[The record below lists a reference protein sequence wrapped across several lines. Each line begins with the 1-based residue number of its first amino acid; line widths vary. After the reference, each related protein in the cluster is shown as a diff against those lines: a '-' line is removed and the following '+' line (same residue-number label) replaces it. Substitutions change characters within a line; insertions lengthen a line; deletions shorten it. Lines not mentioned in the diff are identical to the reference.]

1 MHCEI
6 DPHQHLARIET
17 SGLGHLHPGDGHH
30 AALRADGRTVRRTG
44 KGEGRFH
51 PAHPLLPV
59 RQIENGGAH
68 CAGDL
73 HPALLGL
80 LALQEDFPLGIAD
93 PKDIRTGVRYDHL
106 QGLFVENGG
115 IQYGFIAAQLGP
127 VKFQLHSVPLLVRAL
142 RPFFMLQNY
151 MYKVGQLCLSFS
163 QRSPK
168 RVFKM
173 PRSALGDLTTTIF
186 IA

>member
-1 MHCEI
+1 M
-6 DPHQHLARIET
+6 
-17 SGLGHLHPGDGHH
+17 
-30 AALRADGRTVRRTG
+30 
-44 KGEGRFH
+44 
-51 PAHPLLPV
+51 
-59 RQIENGGAH
+59 
-68 CAGDL
+68 
-73 HPALLGL
+73 
-80 LALQEDFPLGIAD
+80 
-93 PKDIRTGVRYDHL
+93 
-106 QGLFVENGG
+106 ENGG